1 MRVDGEELLRKRK
14 EGGDKRKSSL
24 DRRKDS
30 GNRCKLSSVQSLQ
43 SGPHPGSLRL

>member
-1 MRVDGEELLRKRK
+1 MRVDGEELIREK
-14 EGGDKRKSSL
+14 ERRRRYGNLSL

-30 GNRCKLSSVQSLQ
+30 GIRCKPAQSLQ